1 MSVALRSN
9 LPPSRKPTRT
19 SGVPERLP
27 ARWALIISMSLNVA
41 AVVGSA
47 EGWILGLLAG
57 LGAVGVLY
65 WVIE

>member
-1 MSVALRSN
+1 MSVTLPSN
-9 LPPSRKPTRT
+9 LPPSRKPVRT

-27 ARWALIISMSLNVA
+27 ARWALIISMSINVA
-41 AVVGSA
+41 AVVGSD
-47 EGWILGLLAG
+47 EGWTPGLLAG

>member
-1 MSVALRSN
+1 M
-9 LPPSRKPTRT
+9 

-27 ARWALIISMSLNVA
+27 VRWALIIGMSTNVA

-47 EGWILGLLAG
+47 EGWTLGLLAG

-65 WVIE
+65 RVIE

>member
-1 MSVALRSN
+1 MRVALPPN
-9 LPPSRKPTRT
+9 LPPSRKLTHM

-27 ARWALIISMSLNVA
+27 VRWALIIGMSTNVA

-47 EGWILGLLAG
+47 EGWTLGLLAG

-65 WVIE
+65 RVIE